1 MVGTL
6 IRIPHDEPNAC
17 NVVGSK
23 VMQYQKI
30 SNTMIFLFIEWGE
43 KNKKWLEKREKRKE
57 EQKKR
62 EKREKKA
69 LAVTSKV
76 SKVITPRKKTI
87 TSSKEAK

>member
-1 MVGTL
+1 
-6 IRIPHDEPNAC
+6 
-17 NVVGSK
+17 
-23 VMQYQKI
+23 
-30 SNTMIFLFIEWGE
+30 MIFLFIEWGE

-76 SKVITPRKKTI
+76 SK
-87 TSSKEAK
+87 